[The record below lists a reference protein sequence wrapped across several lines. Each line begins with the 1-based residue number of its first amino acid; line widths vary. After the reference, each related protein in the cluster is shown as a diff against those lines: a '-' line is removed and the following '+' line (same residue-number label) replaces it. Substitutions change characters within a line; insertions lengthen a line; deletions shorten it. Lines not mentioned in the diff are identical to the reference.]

1 VAIFSHHRRVGRI
14 AAVIVCAFLS
24 IQLPAMAQEVL
35 WKNYFTQAIQA
46 LQSNDLETAERMLKA
61 AAEQAQGFGESD
73 PRYCQTYDA
82 LAIAYA
88 AEKKFAD
95 AERTYQKVLSIK
107 EKTQGGE
114 SPGVLLTL
122 SNYADLLFM
131 EGKLKQAEITYQSA
145 LKGLESINPAL
156 YAEKAQNLGTCLSE
170 EGLFAQAEEAL
181 TKARQIEVGLYGA
194 NSSQV
199 LSTSVNLIN
208 LHETKG
214 AYKQAE
220 NEAKETLQALTK
232 LSPPDMKLTDACVAA
247 LTAIDTNLGHYAQAE
262 VYAKDLVKHA
272 EARADTP
279 SSDYPRSL
287 ERLADVYS
295 SEHKYAEAEPLLQQ
309 AKAMLERQLPDH
321 PEMADCLVDLAELY
335 IDLGKYTDAEP
346 LLQKALSIR
355 QTSLGSEHSQVA
367 ECLIDIAYIDAQQ
380 NRPIDAELAYK
391 KALAIKLKTV
401 GNEHPTYARAL
412 CQLGLLYASMH
423 RNDEAESALTEAL
436 RLREKILPPDHPDIA
451 RNMAQLAGFYK
462 DNNMGLKSEAMYRR
476 LIARDEKYEPDNIA
490 AKTSDLN
497 NLGAV
502 MALLGKNEYAT
513 QLQEEASQLRK
524 KVPGGSGSSDD
535 TAFMQSSKGPAEPIT
550 DKWCLC
556 IGISNFQ
563 DPTINLKYAAKDAT
577 DFSNFLV
584 AKGNFKQDHVKL
596 LTDSAATRENILS
609 ELGDKW
615 LGKVAKPSDLVLIYI
630 SSHGSQAMEKA
641 GGTNFLVAYDS
652 NKSSLLASGIPM
664 QWLSEMVKQQM
675 KSNRI
680 FLILDV
686 CHSGSVAEGEKGLTR
701 TTDIDVSS
709 LTAGEGQIILCSSAA
724 DQVSWES
731 KEYPN
736 SVFTKRLIESLQ
748 SKGADIHL
756 TDAYKLMKTKVEEEV
771 LRDRS
776 VVQTPII
783 KENWHGGEL
792 EPLKEVH

>member
-1 VAIFSHHRRVGRI
+1 M
-14 AAVIVCAFLS
+14 FL
-24 IQLPAMAQEVL
+24 
-35 WKNYFTQAIQA
+35 
-46 LQSNDLETAERMLKA
+46 A
-61 AAEQAQGFGESD
+61 AADQAQNFGEND
-73 PRYCQTYDA
+73 PRYYQTLDA

-88 AEKKFAD
+88 SEKKFAD

-107 EKTQGGE
+107 EKALGGD

-122 SNYADLLFM
+122 SNFADLLFM

-145 LKGLESINPAL
+145 LKGLESANPAV
-156 YAEKAQNLGTCLSE
+156 YAEKTQNLGTCLAE
-170 EGLFAQAEEAL
+170 EGLFSKAEEAL
-181 TKARQIEVGLYGA
+181 QNARQKEIGLYGEK
-194 NSSQV
+194 SSQV
-199 LSTSVNLIN
+199 MNTSVNLIN
-208 LHETKG
+208 MHIKKG
-214 AYKQAE
+214 AYQQAE
-220 NEAKETLQALTK
+220 QEATETLEALAK
-232 LSPPDMKLTDACVAA
+232 MSPVDMKATDACLAA
-247 LTAIDTNLGHYAQAE
+247 LTALNMNLGHYKKAE
-262 VYAKDLVKHA
+262 GYAKDLLKHS
-272 EARADTP
+272 EARAETA

-287 ERLADVYS
+287 ERLADVYV
-295 SEHKYAEAEPLLQQ
+295 SERRYAEAEPLLQQ
-309 AKAMLERQLPDH
+309 AKTMLERQLPNH

-335 IDLGKYTDAEP
+335 IDQGKYADAEP

-355 QTSLGSEHSQVA
+355 QSSLGSEHSEVA

-380 NRPIDAELAYK
+380 NKPIDAELAYK

-401 GNEHPTYARAL
+401 GSEHPSYAKAL
-412 CQLGLLYASMH
+412 CQLGLLYASLH
-423 RNDEAESALTEAL
+423 RNDEAESALTESL
-436 RLREKILPPDHPDIA
+436 RLREKVLPPEHPDIA
-451 RNMAQLAGFYK
+451 QNMAQLAAFYK
-462 DNNMGLKSEAMYRR
+462 DNNMGLKAEAMYRR
-476 LIARDEKYEPDNIA
+476 LIARDEKYEPENIA

-513 QLQEEASQLRK
+513 QLQMEASQLRK
-524 KVPGGSGSSDD
+524 KVPGGNAGSDD
-535 TAFMQSSKGPAEPIT
+535 TAFMESSKGQAEPIT

-584 AKGNFKQDHVKL
+584 SKGNFSKDHVRL

-615 LGKVAKPSDLVLIYI
+615 LGKVAKPSDLVIIYI

-680 FLILDV
+680 LLILDV
-686 CHSGSVAEGEKGLTR
+686 CHSGSVTEGEKGLTR

-709 LTAGEGQIILCSSAA
+709 LTAGEGQIIVCSSAA

-736 SVFTKRLIESLQ
+736 SVFTKRLIESLA

-756 TDAYKLMKTKVEEEV
+756 TDAYKIMKAKVEEEV

-792 EPLKEVH
+792 EPLKAVH